1 MRGSLRAA
9 HRLGLKVDLDIL
21 LLRQTGKGID
31 IGAAQP
37 LFADLN
43 EG

>member
-1 MRGSLRAA
+1 
-9 HRLGLKVDLDIL
+9 VDLDIL

-43 EG
+43 EGGVGIRIDVQYRLG